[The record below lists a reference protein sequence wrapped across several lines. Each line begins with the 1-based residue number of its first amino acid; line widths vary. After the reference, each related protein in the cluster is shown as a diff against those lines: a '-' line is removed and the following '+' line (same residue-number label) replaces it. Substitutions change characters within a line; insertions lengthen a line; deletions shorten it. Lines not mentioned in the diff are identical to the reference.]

1 MGATYEVVEIPAD
14 MVDEVKEYRD
24 ILIEAVADYD
34 ENLLDKYMED
44 PDSIT
49 EEEINTALRAAIMDM
64 AIIPMIAGSSFKN
77 KGVQFMLDA
86 VCKYLPSPMDK
97 EGIEGI
103 HPDDADLLEE
113 DQTKI
118 LRQSRC
124 KRAIRCFGI

>member
-1 MGATYEVVEIPAD
+1 
-14 MVDEVKEYRD
+14 MVDEVKQYRST
-24 ILIEAVADYD
+24 LIEAVAEYD

-44 PDSIT
+44 ENSIT
-49 EEEINTALRAAIMDM
+49 EEEINKALRAATIDM
-64 AIIPMIAGSSFKN
+64 AIIPMICGSSFKN

-86 VCKYLPSPMDK
+86 VCKYLPSPLDK

-118 LRQSRC
+118 MRKPDVKSRLLLWHLRLLLTHS
-124 KRAIRCFGI
+124 